1 MNILEIKFLGFDKSV
16 SLPLIDNMLSAG
28 IMDDYLYEKVLFS
41 ITMEKTPA
49 DLVNYMYRLLWEYV
63 YIKMPYQSNIKE
75 SFTEE
80 YFTVHFTLSE
90 AIAFLKSSL
99 PKNYQN
105 AITSIKEIEH
115 NLQISLAASLANE
128 TTLSTATHHP
138 LFKDTLNFKP
148 FNTVEPQLMLAEK
161 FKHLQDTK
169 IGKIMI
175 MSSSGPFNQIFSV
188 DENKP
193 FVFGIIEI
201 HTDKL
206 RDLFESGILENT
218 AICNVTLNGFIMHIK
233 FYKHS
238 KDITPKFQSYI
249 KETYQYLLK

>member
-1 MNILEIKFLGFDKSV
+1 
-16 SLPLIDNMLSAG
+16 
-28 IMDDYLYEKVLFS
+28 MDDYLYEKVLFS
-41 ITMEKTPA
+41 VTMEKTPA

-63 YIKMPYQSNIKE
+63 YIKMPYQSNVKE

-115 NLQISLAASLANE
+115 NLQISLAATLANE
-128 TTLSTATHHP
+128 ATLATATHHP

-148 FNTVEPQLMLAEK
+148 FNTVEPQLLLAEK
-161 FKHLQDTK
+161 FKHLKDTK

-175 MSSSGPFNQIFSV
+175 MSSSLKF
-188 DENKP
+188 
-193 FVFGIIEI
+193 
-201 HTDKL
+201 
-206 RDLFESGILENT
+206 ILINYV
-218 AICNVTLNGFIMHIK
+218 I
-233 FYKHS
+233 
-238 KDITPKFQSYI
+238 
-249 KETYQYLLK
+249 